1 MKAKTKKIYCCNPL
15 AVVEGKING
24 IEIIY
29 TTNLIDEV
37 ADSSLST
44 CSLRKAFAS
53 VLIDNIVCYGYFG
66 KFCKNFNKEF
76 LETKG
81 TKAFIV
87 DKEGKEFFCTI
98 IGNDKEIE
106 KLKDDSIIS
115 RCSYYKSYN
124 IGKKTLLDSF
134 IIEKKYIDSKCVK

>member
-1 MKAKTKKIYCCNPL
+1 MKVKTKKVYCCEPL
-15 AVVEGKING
+15 AVVEEKING

-44 CSLRKAFAS
+44 CSLRKAFNC
-53 VLIDNIVCYGYFG
+53 VIIDSIVCYGYFG
-66 KFCKNFNKEF
+66 TFCKNFNKEF

-81 TKAFIV
+81 TKVFIV

-98 IGNDKEIE
+98 IEDEKKTE